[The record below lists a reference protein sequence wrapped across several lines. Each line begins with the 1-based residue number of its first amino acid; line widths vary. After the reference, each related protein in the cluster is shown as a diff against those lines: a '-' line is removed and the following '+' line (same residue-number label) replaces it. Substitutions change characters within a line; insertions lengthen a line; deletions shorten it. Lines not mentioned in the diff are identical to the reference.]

1 MAELLNKIPS
11 NLTEYPNSFKR
22 QGAFPLEAYSVF
34 YTMDAARTYAAS
46 NPIAYV
52 GQTLAVVTANATDPT
67 KVDSVVFYVI
77 ADAAG
82 TLQVVGKT
90 YVGDE
95 KSTHLSVDG
104 ETNIFS
110 LKGFNEARMATFPQ
124 KYPIYKK
131 DAEGN
136 DTTEI
141 DRYELRWITLEDIA
155 DEDSYSNYKAAVVS
169 NNDVRVVVDEEYDAE
184 TDMHTYKVSLN
195 LTALEKSI
203 DDRFSAVDTRFDLAE
218 EAIAEEVKDRGA
230 AIAQEV
236 KDRDAAIATAKGEV
250 ETSLANARAALEQA
264 DTDNLAEAKGYTDT
278 REGVITTAYTK
289 LVNDT
294 KTELQNQITAND
306 GDITALQ
313 GRAGA
318 LETRMGNAET
328 AISDNADAIAQ
339 EVTDRTNAISKE
351 VTDRNT
357 AIGAAKD
364 EAVGFTADQ
373 IAGLKVAI
381 EGDYIVLKNAK
392 GEKIHEVDAS
402 VFVKDSFLDKVV
414 YDSESGDITF
424 SFIGN
429 DNTVQLP
436 DVSIN
441 VKDFVD
447 IYTANE
453 STGLHV
459 ENNKFYIDT
468 DFIAT
473 VNYVDGIK
481 GNIEGE
487 IDNLAALTEEN
498 LTAAKAEI
506 NASIAATNTEVAK
519 KSDKT
524 WVEGELA
531 KKVDITTYEANREAD
546 LKAHDDDMTAHEAV
560 MVAELDKKVDKTT
573 YAADKKAHED
583 AVALRNEAVDA
594 LFVEVNEAIADV
606 VTDLGDNYYNKTEI
620 NATVQGI
627 NDAHEALEVAVGEL
641 EDKVDA
647 NEADAENKIAGLDSR
662 VGTLETSV
670 VKKIKIGTEEFTPDN
685 NRLVTVGIEKIT
697 SQINV
702 GDLADGAD
710 YKTEVANAIAA
721 EQTARS
727 QADTILTGR
736 LDNAEAAIGENAD
749 AIDANAKAIAANKK
763 SADESIEQINANFE
777 NHSTN
782 VHNQVNSKI
791 KALEDTVN
799 GDGGSVVG
807 LRAEVTTN
815 NSDIAG
821 LKTLTGTHT
830 TQITNLTENKA
841 DKTSVASDV
850 QNLTAAINTKL
861 ASSDFETFKG
871 LNNAAIADAKT
882 ELQGK
887 IDAEK
892 AAREKADT
900 DARTYLDN
908 TFYTKSVADGKF
920 LATKTYED
928 RIENDVLEIVNNTIG
943 LADKE
948 GGATISTLVKLVEWT
963 DEHAGKFA
971 TFIPELEERLDAD
984 EAAIGNNATA
994 IADNATEIG
1003 KTNTN
1008 LANLQKLVEDNATK
1022 YSIDDSTEI
1031 VADIKDT
1038 GTTLSIKEVNVNKLV
1053 QTEILILD
1061 GGNSK
1066 ATVFTA

>member
-155 DEDSYSNYKAAVVS
+155 DEDSYSNYKASVVS
-169 NNDVRVVVDEEYDAE
+169 NDDVRVVVDEEYDAE

-195 LTALEKSI
+195 LENLEKSI
-203 DDRFSAVDTRFDLAE
+203 NDRFAGVTNRLDLAD
-218 EAIAEEVKDRGA
+218 AGLAQEVSDREA
-230 AIAQEV
+230 AIAKEV
-236 KDRDAAIATAKGEV
+236 EDRNAAIAVAKSAV
-250 ETSLANARAALEQA
+250 ETSLVNTKAALEQA
-264 DTDNLAEAKGYTDT
+264 DADNLAEAKEYTDT
-278 REGVITTAYTK
+278 RETAITTAYET
-289 LVNDT
+289 LVTNT
-294 KTELQNQITAND
+294 KTELQNQITSND

-313 GRAGA
+313 DRATG
-318 LETRMGNAET
+318 LETRMGLAET
-328 AISDNADAIAQ
+328 AISANADAIEQ

-357 AIGAAKD
+357 AIGAAKE
-364 EAVGFTADQ
+364 EAVGFTAAQ
-373 IAGLKVAI
+373 IKGLKVAI
-381 EGDYIVLKNAK
+381 EGDYIVLKNAN

-402 VFVKDSFLDKVV
+402 VFVKDSFLEKVV
-414 YDSESGDITF
+414 YDSESGDIVF

-429 DNTVQLP
+429 ENTEKLP

-473 VNYVDGIK
+473 ASHVAGIK
-481 GNIEGE
+481 GAIEGN
-487 IDNLAALTEEN
+487 IALLTADTEEKFAAASSA
-498 LTAAKAEI
+498 LEAAKAEI
-506 NASIAATNTEVAK
+506 NAEVNK

-524 WVEGELA
+524 YVDTQLA
-531 KKVDITTYEANREAD
+531 TKVDSATYEANRTAD
-546 LKAHDDDMTAHEAV
+546 LQAHANDMAAHVLV
-560 MVAELDKKVDKTT
+560 MNEELGKKVDKET
-573 YAADKKAHED
+573 YAAEKQAHET
-583 AVALRNEAVDA
+583 AVATRNSIVDA
-594 LFVEVNEAIADV
+594 KFEEVDEAIAD
-606 VTDLGDNYYNKTEI
+606 LGDDLHTNYFTKDEI
-620 NATVQGI
+620 NSKVTTI
-627 NDAHEALEVAVGEL
+627 NSNHNTLVTAVGEL
-641 EDKVDA
+641 EEKVDA
-647 NEADAENKIAGLDSR
+647 NEADAENKISGLDSR
-662 VGTLETSV
+662 VGSLEGSV
-670 VKKIKIGTEEFTPDN
+670 VKKIKIGTEEFSPAN
-685 NRLVTVGIEKIT
+685 NLVTVGIDKIT

-702 GDLADGAD
+702 GDLADGAS
-710 YKTEVANAIAA
+710 YKSQVAAAIAA
-721 EQTARS
+721 EQSARETADS
-727 QADTILTGR
+727 TLTSN
-736 LDNAEAAIGENAD
+736 LNLANVAIGEHAE
-749 AIDANAKAIAANKK
+749 AIAANAAAIAANKK
-763 SADESIEQINANFE
+763 SADDSIAQINANFAD
-777 NHSTN
+777 HRDN
-782 VHNQVNSKI
+782 VHAQVNSKI
-791 KALEDTVN
+791 QALENTVN
-799 GDGGSVVG
+799 GVEGGSIG
-807 LRAEVTTN
+807 LRAEVTIN
-815 NSDIAG
+815 NTDIAG

-830 TQITNLTENKA
+830 TQIASLTDTKA

-850 QNLTAAINTKL
+850 ENLTKAINTKL
-861 ASSDFETFKG
+861 ASSDFDTFKG
-871 LNNAAIADAKT
+871 LNDAAIADNKADIEAK
-882 ELQGK
+882 LA
-887 IDAEK
+887 AEK
-892 AAREKADT
+892 TAREAADAAERKYV
-900 DARTYLDN
+900 DDN
-908 TFYTKSVADGKF
+908 FYTKAAANGKF
-920 LATKTYED
+920 LATADYES
-928 RIENDVLEIVNNTIG
+928 RIQDDVLGIVDDAIG

-948 GGATISTLVKLVEWT
+948 GGATVGTLVKLVEWV
-963 DEHAGKFA
+963 DEHVGDFAGFV
-971 TFIPELEERLDAD
+971 TDLEERLTTD
-984 EAAIGNNATA
+984 ESNIRNNAEAIASNLAAIGQ
-994 IADNATEIG
+994 
-1003 KTNTN
+1003 TNTN
-1008 LANLQKLVEDNATK
+1008 LGLLDAKVDANATK
-1022 YSIDDSTEI
+1022 YHIADNTEI
-1031 VADIKDT
+1031 AADIKDT

-1053 QTEILILD
+1053 QTGILVLD

-1066 ATVFTA
+1066 KTVANV